1 MSAGTD
7 CPAPARRFVIFSGF
21 RFLMSRFPS
30 PLSAAGQTQVK
41 ICGLTGLEDALVCAE
56 AGAEAIGINF
66 FPKSKRFHA
75 LDEASRWLPEVPR
88 SVTRVAV
95 LVNAPTEELRAIARS
110 GLLDVLQF
118 HGDETPEEV
127 VAAHAEFGLPVI
139 KALPLRP
146 DTTLESLRAWTV
158 DALLL
163 DAYAPGVYGGT
174 GHTIDWDRAAAIM
187 AQLAPL
193 PVILSGGLT
202 PDNISEAVRRT
213 LPAGV
218 DVASGV
224 EISPGRKDHGKIRDF
239 AVRARIGASPAS
251 V

>member
-1 MSAGTD
+1 
-7 CPAPARRFVIFSGF
+7 
-21 RFLMSRFPS
+21 MSRFPAL
-30 PLSAAGQTQVK
+30 PSAAGLTQVK
-41 ICGLTGLEDALVCAE
+41 ICGLTGSEDALVCAE

-66 FPKSKRFHA
+66 FPKSKRFHP
-75 LDEASRWLPEVPR
+75 LDQAARWLAEAPR
-88 SVTRVAV
+88 SLTRVAV
-95 LVNAPTEELRAIARS
+95 LVNPAAEDLRAIAAS

-127 VAAHAEFGLPVI
+127 AAARAAFGLPVI
-139 KALPLRP
+139 KALPLRA
-146 DTTLESLRAWTV
+146 DTTLESLRAWPV

-174 GHTIDWDRAAAIM
+174 GHTIDWDRAAEVIA
-187 AQLAPL
+187 ALAPL

-224 EISPGRKDHGKIRDF
+224 EISPGCKDHRKIRDF
-239 AVRARIGASPAS
+239 AAGARIGAAS
-251 V
+251 AVRG

>member
-1 MSAGTD
+1 
-7 CPAPARRFVIFSGF
+7 
-21 RFLMSRFPS
+21 MSRFPAI
-30 PLSAAGQTQVK
+30 PANPAAAGLTQVK

-66 FPKSKRFHA
+66 FPKSKRFHP
-75 LDEASRWLPEVPR
+75 LDQAASWLADVPR
-88 SVTRVAV
+88 SLTRVAV
-95 LVNAPTEELRAIARS
+95 LVNPAAKDLRAIGQS

-127 VAAHAEFGLPVI
+127 AAARAEFGLPVI
-139 KALPLRP
+139 KALPLRA

-174 GHTIDWDRAAAIM
+174 GHTIDWDRAAEVIA
-187 AQLAPL
+187 ALAPL

-202 PDNISEAVRRT
+202 PENIEEAVRRT
-213 LPAGV
+213 RPAGV

-224 EISPGRKDHGKIRDF
+224 EISPGRKGHGKIRDF
-239 AVRARIGASPAS
+239 AAGARIGAAAS
-251 V
+251 AER